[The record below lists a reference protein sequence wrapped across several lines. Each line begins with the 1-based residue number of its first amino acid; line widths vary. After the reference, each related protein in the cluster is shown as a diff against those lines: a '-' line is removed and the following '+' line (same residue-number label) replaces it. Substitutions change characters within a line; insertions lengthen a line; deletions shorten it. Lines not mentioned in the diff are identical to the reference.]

1 MKKVR
6 TSGTSHRTLR
16 ELMRQTPTSD
26 QAFRTLDA
34 LVRGRRSTEQDRA
47 LALVGANIVD
57 QSLRLVLMSHFAE
70 LSEKENEALFGINGA
85 LNSFANKTQIAYA
98 LTIID
103 AHDKNAIDVIRA
115 IRNAFA
121 HTSMHVSFR
130 TPAVVAHCRKFDMP
144 RRDSASAKF
153 IGAVTFY
160 SGRLYGHAEARIE
173 LGIRPK
179 FIPVIGR
186 DIE

>member
-1 MKKVR
+1 MSASR
-6 TSGTSHRTLR
+6 TSHRTLR
-16 ELMRQTPTSD
+16 DLMRHIPTPD

-34 LVRGRRSTEQDRA
+34 LVRGKRSTEQNRA
-47 LALVGANIVD
+47 LALVGANLVD
-57 QSLRLVLMSHFAE
+57 HSLRLALLSHFAE
-70 LSEKENEALFGINGA
+70 LPEKEVDALFGMNGA
-85 LNSFANKTQIAYA
+85 LKSFANKTKIAYA

-103 AHDKNAIDVIRA
+103 SHDKNAIDVIRA

-130 TPAVVAHCRKFDMP
+130 TPAVVTHRRKFDMP
-144 RRDSASAKF
+144 RKASASARF

-173 LGIRPK
+173 VGARPK
-179 FIPVIGR
+179 FRPVIGR
-186 DIE
+186 DID